1 MSLSRYTVSTDKKHS
16 VTFQVQSFDIQLSF
30 QKSLLPYTVHT
41 VSRQSSF
48 FPWEDAEYSIDI
60 IFQHIML
67 IGKACRLLVREC
79 RVAVCKKL
87 PRRAQHFC
95 EKNAAFPWTWC
106 NLYCFKFRES
116 SKCAAF
122 FRNDKHF
129 SESKRHPFTKISPVT
144 YIYIYKYIHIHVYD
158 VHMRCMDYWK
168 KTQYSVNK
176 QCSSTLCNFTLER
189 VLDYNISLKEYHWLH
204 VGMFFQETSWQRSW
218 GKRLYKIMAPTL
230 FVWK

>member
-1 MSLSRYTVSTDKKHS
+1 MR
-16 VTFQVQSFDIQLSF
+16 
-30 QKSLLPYTVHT
+30 
-41 VSRQSSF
+41 
-48 FPWEDAEYSIDI
+48 
-60 IFQHIML
+60 
-67 IGKACRLLVREC
+67 IGKSVPLACKREC
-79 RVAVCKKL
+79 RVAVCKKMS
-87 PRRAQHFC
+87 RRAQHFC
-95 EKNAAFPWTWC
+95 EKNAEFPWTWC

-122 FRNDKHF
+122 FRNDKHS

-144 YIYIYKYIHIHVYD
+144 YICVCVCNYKYIHIHVYD
-158 VHMRCMDYWK
+158 VHICISYHTSFNYIYMRLFHGLLK

-189 VLDYNISLKEYHWLH
+189 VLDYNTSLKGYYWLH

-218 GKRLYKIMAPTL
+218 GKRLYKITAATL